1 HGRQPP
7 DSHTQHPWATQPYEW
22 LDQPVQQRK
31 ARLTAEERRR
41 IVADVIDDALD
52 GVPAPAYRS
61 GLLAATPDLPDD
73 PTPDQLH
80 AWNELA
86 LLVRDPEFRAALRR
100 LAVYSARTAP
110 GTPTPDGRSAA
121 DTGAASGSPP

>member
-1 HGRQPP
+1 
-7 DSHTQHPWATQPYEW
+7 
-22 LDQPVQQRK
+22 RK

-86 LLVRDPEFRAALRR
+86 SLVRDPEFRAALRR

-110 GTPTPDGRSAA
+110 GTPRPTAARRPTPEPP
-121 DTGAASGSPP
+121 SGSPP